1 MLRYFNFEPSF
12 KFRWYYAHDL
22 FGSRIPVTTRG
33 FGLRISCI
41 RSSYLVGQVIVRMQE
56 IRSSN
61 SLVATGICDP
71 NKSRAQHYRKYRKA
85 FMILVGIS
93 SSGCGIRS
101 HSLVLKDTSKKS

>member
-1 MLRYFNFEPSF
+1 MLRYFNFDPSF

-33 FGLRISCI
+33 FGL
-41 RSSYLVGQVIVRMQE
+41 GF
-56 IRSSN
+56 RSSN